1 MGTFFFL
8 DMSFVL
14 RLHIG
19 VRLLWVISDHATLMP
34 GRQEFTF
41 LARHL

>member
-19 VRLLWVISDHATLMP
+19 VRLLWVVSDHATLMP
-34 GRQEFTF
+34 GGQEFTF
-41 LARHL
+41 LARYL